1 MRVTCSS
8 RQDVVPGIDTSI
20 VITPTKTGRFP
31 LVCTELCG
39 LGHATMRSPVN
50 VVSQADFDA
59 WVKEQQ
65 GDSGGAADGKAVFT
79 AAGCGGCHAFTP
91 AGTNGAI
98 GPKLDNIAADAE
110 KAGEDPA
117 AYVKE
122 SIVDPNKVL
131 APGFAKDVMPG
142 DFGSSLSPKEIDAL
156 VTYLT
161 AGSS

>member
-1 MRVTCSS
+1 
-8 RQDVVPGIDTSI
+8 
-20 VITPTKTGRFP
+20 
-31 LVCTELCG
+31 
-39 LGHATMRSPVN
+39 
-50 VVSQADFDA
+50 
-59 WVKEQQ
+59 
-65 GDSGGAADGKAVFT
+65 VFT

-161 AGSS
+161 AGTS